1 MSVTVSAKRVSKSV
15 HTERMTLKTTSHT
28 TSLLLC
34 ADGSCRIS
42 MVDKSQ
48 QRQNISNSSRVHL
61 RFAGP
66 TPVDLIHD
74 FLCPAKGVRDRSNG
88 CRHALPAVVLRE
100 LPCRENRRG
109 ELLCAGAFLV
119 SSAHS

>member
-1 MSVTVSAKRVSKSV
+1 
-15 HTERMTLKTTSHT
+15 
-28 TSLLLC
+28 
-34 ADGSCRIS
+34 

-88 CRHALPAVVLRE
+88 CGHALPAVVLRE

-109 ELLCAGAFLV
+109 ELLCAGAFFGIIGSILIALAPAKQLV
-119 SSAHS
+119 ERASTVVL